1 VVNAFKLNEHKTTR
15 ATKTTRKNMTI
26 LICCLFIAT
35 LLPLLAKA
43 PVAYAMHKLGGYN
56 NNHPRE
62 QQSKLTGFGAR
73 ALAAHQNAFE
83 SLIIFAP
90 AVLLAIITQN
100 IGENIALLAVIHI
113 CARLLYN
120 ILYLANICMLR
131 SLVWS
136 IATISSYAIIWLCI
150 P

>member
-1 VVNAFKLNEHKTTR
+1 M
-15 ATKTTRKNMTI
+15 AT
-26 LICCLFIAT
+26 LIWCLFIAA
-35 LLPLLAKA
+35 LLPFLAKG
-43 PVAYAMHKLGGYN
+43 PVAYAMSKLGGYN

-90 AVLLAIITQN
+90 AVLLAIATQHTGSS
-100 IGENIALLAVIHI
+100 IGLLAILHV
-113 CARLLYN
+113 CARVLYN
-120 ILYLANICMLR
+120 ALYLLDINKLR
-131 SLVWS
+131 SLVWGV
-136 IATISSYAIIWLCI
+136 ATLSSFAIIWQCI

>member
-1 VVNAFKLNEHKTTR
+1 MTT
-15 ATKTTRKNMTI
+15 
-26 LICCLFIAT
+26 LIWCLFIAC
-35 LLPLLAKA
+35 LLPLLAKG
-43 PVAYAMHKLGGYN
+43 PVAYAMNKLGGYN

-90 AVLLAIITQN
+90 AVLLAIATHHTGDN
-100 IGENIALLAVIHI
+100 VALLAIVHV
-113 CARLLYN
+113 CARIAYN
-120 ILYLANICMLR
+120 ILYLMNIDKLR
-131 SLVWS
+131 SLVWFV
-136 IATISSYAIIWLCI
+136 ATISSFSIIWLSI

>member
-1 VVNAFKLNEHKTTR
+1 
-15 ATKTTRKNMTI
+15 MTI
-26 LICCLFIAT
+26 LILCLFIAT
-35 LLPLLAKA
+35 LLPLLAKG
-43 PVAYAMHKLGGYN
+43 PVAYAMNKLGGYN

-90 AVLLAIITQN
+90 AVLLAIATQHTGTN
-100 IGENIALLAVIHI
+100 IVFLAIVHV
-113 CARLLYN
+113 CARVLYN
-120 ILYLANICMLR
+120 ILYLVNIDKLR
-131 SLVWS
+131 TLVWAV
-136 IATISSYAIIWLCI
+136 ATISSFAIIWQCI